1 MRKLRIG
8 LAAVAIAAS
17 SMFGLASPASAA
29 PTSGD
34 PLSTGCANGAQ
45 TVWESYVFGGGT
57 VQVRYSPS
65 CGTNWVK
72 VTGATNRASEAGIWS
87 NRTGWQYS
95 PSYGRSPDAYW
106 TPMVWAPG
114 SECVKFYAKLQ
125 LSTNGSLYQTG
136 TKTLC

>member
-1 MRKLRIG
+1 MGRVRMG
-8 LAAVAIAAS
+8 VVAAAVAAT
-17 SMFGLASPASAA
+17 SMLGFAGPASAA

-45 TVWESYVFGGGT
+45 TVWENLILGGAT

-72 VTGATNRASEAGIWS
+72 VLGATNRASEAGIYS
-87 NRTGWQYS
+87 NRSGWKYS
-95 PSYGRSPDAYW
+95 QSYGRSPEAYW

-114 SECVKFYAKLQ
+114 SECVTFYVKVQQVSGAVY
-125 LSTNGSLYQTG
+125 NTG
-136 TKTLC
+136 NKTLC